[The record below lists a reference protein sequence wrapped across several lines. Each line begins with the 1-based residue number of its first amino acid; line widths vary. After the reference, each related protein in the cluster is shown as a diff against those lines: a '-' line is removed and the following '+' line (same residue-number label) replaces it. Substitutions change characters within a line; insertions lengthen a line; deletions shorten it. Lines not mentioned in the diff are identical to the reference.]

1 MNLFEFYELAKDTLI
16 EARLS
21 QVANFL
27 AEQNDTT
34 SAVSRK
40 YDVIKVDY
48 SNSPYFK
55 RNKEFWR
62 DIETPL
68 DRILPKEFVVNP
80 LQSDEAFM
88 DELKFKYN
96 NRFNREMPSVKKF
109 FGNNHPQAISGKG
122 KSIATF
128 GDCKTLGDCKKK
140 VETLGI
146 LKPKHSLNDIKS
158 NKYSLNDFKDEIAY
172 NINAMTDA
180 LKTQENLKK
189 WITNAEQTISK
200 LKNNN
205 PQGDKND

>member
-1 MNLFEFYELAKDTLI
+1 MNLFEFYDLAKETLI
-16 EARLS
+16 EARLK

-34 SAVSRK
+34 SIVTRK
-40 YDVIKVDY
+40 YDIIKVDY
-48 SNSPYFK
+48 SNSPYFE

-68 DRILPKEFVVNP
+68 DRITPKEFTLNP

-88 DELKFKYN
+88 EDLKFEYN
-96 NRFNREMPSVKKF
+96 NRFNTEGNRIKKY
-109 FGNNHPQAISGKG
+109 FGDSPYHAISGKG

-128 GDCKTLGDCKKK
+128 GDCKTLGDCQKKA
-140 VETLGI
+140 EALGI
-146 LKPKHSLNDIKS
+146 VKPEYSLNDI
-158 NKYSLNDFKDEIAY
+158 EQTIAY
-172 NINAMTDA
+172 NVNAMTDA

-189 WITNAEQTISK
+189 WMTTAEQTISN

-205 PQGDKND
+205 TQGDK